1 MTARGR
7 PAPET
12 LRQVL
17 ARWEAR
23 GRPTQPAIGWSLWS
37 WQAALPRHAEYLASL
52 PNPLD
57 RSGVTAEAAEA
68 AGSPHGALRAFLAAM
83 VWGYGRVGYG
93 PFRTARVLADNPQA
107 TDIVMRIADRTRR
120 DGGPAAFEQLTRNR
134 LAGLGVAF
142 ATKYLCF
149 CSVGYR
155 SQVEYLMFAGAVS
168 VEAAGSQWADPAAKG
183 QDLPMTSTASP
194 PPDVRAEQVAV
205 LEALDEAEEAFAVLP
220 QSGDPHDAEDFERG
234 LRQSAASLCHT
245 TAPHRH
251 SHHRPHS
258 RNPARPRVAWA
269 RSARSAADVRGRSAA
284 RECDYVGPEKSCY
297 GVKARRTTER
307 DALGR
312 ATSMKPAC
320 RYIDSGPWNS
330 PDEPV
335 GRTEA
340 STG

>member
-23 GRPTQPAIGWSLWS
+23 GRPTQPAIGWSLRS

-68 AGSPHGALRAFLAAM
+68 ADSPHGALRAFLAAM

-107 TDIVMRIADRTRR
+107 TDILMRIADRTRR

-155 SQVEYLMFAGAVS
+155 SQVEYLMFA
-168 VEAAGSQWADPAAKG
+168 
-183 QDLPMTSTASP
+183 
-194 PPDVRAEQVAV
+194 
-205 LEALDEAEEAFAVLP
+205 
-220 QSGDPHDAEDFERG
+220 H
-234 LRQSAASLCHT
+234 
-245 TAPHRH
+245 
-251 SHHRPHS
+251 
-258 RNPARPRVAWA
+258 
-269 RSARSAADVRGRSAA
+269 VRGR
-284 RECDYVGPEKSCY
+284 G
-297 GVKARRTTER
+297 
-307 DALGR
+307 LGR
-312 ATSMKPAC
+312 
-320 RYIDSGPWNS
+320 SGWQ
-330 PDEPV
+330 PV
-335 GRTEA
+335 GRPSRQRPRPADDLNGVATAGRA
-340 STG
+340 SGAGCRP